1 MVRFAIS
8 PSIDSCVKT
17 IHQIR
22 FLTKRQT
29 FPAHSKLIH
38 VTYLSENSQYDH
50 EFVCLTNRLDPSLT
64 SRDKANALNGSR
76 FASAAEMIRSNTYR
90 LPPILSKHAELLA
103 TEFSW
108 QGYQERNHDLR
119 HLNPSQLV
127 DHFLSHG
134 LTEPRHWN
142 PKASLLDRRFAWAA
156 KSSNDAHLVSTFQAV
171 VHVYHYT
178 VLCHLAHYLKI
189 LARLGA
195 KIHLLIANEA
205 IADSVLDSFI
215 RSLNSGVTNHS
226 WWRVPN
232 HGEDWSSFHVA
243 FNRGI
248 FKPGGI
254 TFKLQTKLSSNLGV
268 DGGTAWIDE
277 ALGPLCGNQSV
288 VSTVLE
294 ALSSRSYL
302 VSASASL
309 SRSGFG
315 ANPYLVKRFID
326 KSCVKSWKEY
336 EADAF
341 ASGSMFAAGNDL
353 IQKFYAAIG
362 NIDYSEEDDNGT
374 TYCGRY
380 IGHALERVFFY
391 HANDCECA
399 NHGAQSVC
407 WL

>member
-1 MVRFAIS
+1 M
-8 PSIDSCVKT
+8 
-17 IHQIR
+17 
-22 FLTKRQT
+22 
-29 FPAHSKLIH
+29 
-38 VTYLSENSQYDH
+38 TYLPSHSQYDH
-50 EFVCLTNRLDPSLT
+50 DFVCLSNSLDPSLT
-64 SRDKANALNGSR
+64 SRDKATVLNGSG
-76 FASAAEMIRSNTYR
+76 FVSAADMIRENSSR

-108 QGYQERNHDLR
+108 QGYKERNHDLR

-156 KSSNDAHLVSTFQAV
+156 TSSDDAHLMSAIQAV
-171 VHVYHYT
+171 VHVYHYS
-178 VLCHLAHYLKI
+178 VLCYLSHYLRI

-195 KIHLLIANEA
+195 KIYLLIANEA

-215 RSLNSGVTNHS
+215 QSLNSGVTEHS

-232 HGEDWSSFHVA
+232 HGEDWSSFHAA

-248 FKPGGI
+248 FNSGGI
-254 TFKLQTKLSSNLGV
+254 TYKFQTKLSSNLGV

-288 VSTVLE
+288 VGTVLE

-315 ANPYLVKRFID
+315 ANPSLVKRFID
-326 KSCVKSWKEY
+326 KACVKSWKEY

-353 IQKFYAAIG
+353 IQEFYAAIG

-380 IGHALERVFFY
+380 AGHALERVFFY
-391 HANDCECA
+391 YANDRGCA
-399 NHGAQSVC
+399 NHCSKSVC